1 MNIHFPEQWSPG
13 RFLGGGLLTPRLWIL
28 KTYLTHSTIYIPTSR
43 VHGGA
48 VDQCSPKG
56 ILSIL
61 FIFSH
66 LSGKIFS
73 FHLHFGVICMFS
85 CIDLLT
91 ICTCIICVDP
101 QIKFLSTSL
110 LWLFSLLIR
119 SLCIQPLFELPIFF
133 PVFHLSFNLIFDVFA
148 KENLKMYYAFRFI
161 HFSLVISYFSNKNIV
176 ILSFLRLSWTC
187 LLSIFFSC
195 G

>member
-28 KTYLTHSTIYIPTSR
+28 KTYLTHLTIYIPTSR

-48 VDQCSPKG
+48 IDQCSPKG

-91 ICTCIICVDP
+91 ICTWIICVDP
-101 QIKFLSTSL
+101 QIKF
-110 LWLFSLLIR
+110 F
-119 SLCIQPLFELPIFF
+119 
-133 PVFHLSFNLIFDVFA
+133 V
-148 KENLKMYYAFRFI
+148 
-161 HFSLVISYFSNKNIV
+161 YFSVMIIFLIDLFFVYSTFVWIANIFP
-176 ILSFLRLSWTC
+176 SFSFVFQPHFWCFCKRK
-187 LLSIFFSC
+187 F
-195 G
+195 